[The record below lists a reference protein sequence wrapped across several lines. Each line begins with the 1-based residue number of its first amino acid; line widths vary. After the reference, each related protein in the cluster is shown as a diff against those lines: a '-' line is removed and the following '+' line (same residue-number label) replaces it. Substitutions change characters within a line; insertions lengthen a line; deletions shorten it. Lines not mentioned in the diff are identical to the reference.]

1 MIKMTIEKYYRNA
14 ENGKMTTDHRW
25 AMEWYRA
32 GADIEI
38 RVLDKATG
46 RYKTKTRWVH
56 KL

>member
-1 MIKMTIEKYYRNA
+1 MTVEKYYRNA
-14 ENGKMTTDHRW
+14 ENGKMTADHCT

-38 RVLDKATG
+38 RVLDKASG

>member
-1 MIKMTIEKYYRNA
+1 MIDKYYRNT
-14 ENGKMTTDHRW
+14 ENGKMTADHRT

-38 RVLDKATG
+38 KVLNKASGT
-46 RYKTKTRWVH
+46 YKTKTRWVH

>member
-1 MIKMTIEKYYRNA
+1 MTIEKYYRNA

-25 AMEWYRA
+25 AIEWYRA

-38 RVLDKATG
+38 RVLDKRTG